1 MHRST
6 SMPARPVLFVGLGT
20 SGMKIIN
27 EVEKLVYATFNEN
40 QFNNC
45 RYVYI
50 ETNKKEQ
57 PDPLPIE
64 SAIVSRPIEVDK
76 MESAV
81 KSLMDNPAIDT
92 DWFSKDLPR
101 QMAYNGMGAGGVR
114 PAGRIL
120 LWSKT
125 NFQDVYSTLS
135 AQWASINAM
144 GRGNGNDDAGDPV
157 IYVVGTLGGGTCSG
171 TFIDIGYM
179 LRQITEGG
187 DIGMNNARKVH
198 IFGIFLVPCEDTPA
212 EMVCANAYGSLFELD
227 TFRSGRSYAELWPN
241 GVSAQATV
249 QPPYDNMYL
258 VSPEYGDGS
267 GKIPRLSSCYFI
279 VGLKLF
285 CDLIGMNSHV
295 GRVIID
301 GSAGGRYTLFNT
313 FGIAAVM
320 HPTYWLSDA
329 AGSQI
334 ASDLCARL
342 VHEGT
347 LYNVSGSTPIVTAT
361 VLEQATSFLDN
372 QIRLEFASIESR

>member
-1 MHRST
+1 
-6 SMPARPVLFVGLGT
+6 
-20 SGMKIIN
+20 
-27 EVEKLVYATFNEN
+27 
-40 QFNNC
+40 
-45 RYVYI
+45 
-50 ETNKKEQ
+50 
-57 PDPLPIE
+57 
-64 SAIVSRPIEVDK
+64 
-76 MESAV
+76 
-81 KSLMDNPAIDT
+81 
-92 DWFSKDLPR
+92 
-101 QMAYNGMGAGGVR
+101 
-114 PAGRIL
+114 
-120 LWSKT
+120 
-125 NFQDVYSTLS
+125 
-135 AQWASINAM
+135 
-144 GRGNGNDDAGDPV
+144 
-157 IYVVGTLGGGTCSG
+157 
-171 TFIDIGYM
+171 
-179 LRQITEGG
+179 
-187 DIGMNNARKVH
+187 
-198 IFGIFLVPCEDTPA
+198 
-212 EMVCANAYGSLFELD
+212 
-227 TFRSGRSYAELWPN
+227 TFRSGRAYAELWPN

-372 QIRLEFASIESR
+372 QIRLEFASIESRGGGQLPLQSEIERGIGDVVRRESTVEAFTKKFLSGDPNNYLGVIQDNASLARDRLLEKIANQVSTQFGTYQNLYYS